1 MYDILIIGSGPAGL
15 TAAIYSGRNRL
26 KTCVIAGNLWGGQLM
41 LTNKVE
47 NYSGF
52 REGIQGP
59 ELMNNMLKQVERF
72 GAEIIFENATA
83 VDFSSNPF
91 KVRVRNKVLKAKSVI
106 IATGASAKRL
116 GLESEKRLWG
126 KGVSVCATCD
136 AAFFK
141 DKITIVVGGG
151 DTAMEEALFLSRF
164 AKQVAIVHRRDK
176 FRATEILQKNVFKE
190 KKIRI
195 IWKCIVKEIL
205 GIEKVEGIKLKKVDS
220 NEEIELKCDA
230 VFLAIGHNPNTEL
243 FKEQIEL
250 DEYGYVAVKGHTMTS
265 VTGVF
270 VAGDA
275 QDYLYRQAITAAGS
289 GCKAAIDADR
299 YLQSQ

>member
-15 TAAIYSGRNRL
+15 TAAIYSSRNGF
-26 KTCVIAGNLWGGQLM
+26 KTCVVAGNLWGGQLM
-41 LTNKVE
+41 LTNEVE
-47 NYSGF
+47 NYPGF
-52 REGIQGP
+52 IEGIQGP
-59 ELMNNMLKQVERF
+59 ELMNNMLKQAERF
-72 GAEIIFENATA
+72 GAEIIFENAIA

-91 KVRVRNKVLKAKSVI
+91 KIIIKNKILRTKSVI
-106 IATGASAKRL
+106 IATGSSAKRL

-141 DKITIVVGGG
+141 DKLTIVVGGG

-164 AKQVAIVHRRDK
+164 AKQVVIVHRRDK
-176 FRATEILQKNVFKE
+176 FRATEILQKRVFKE

-205 GIEKVEGIKLKKVDS
+205 GKEKVEGVKLKNVDS
-220 NEEIELKCDA
+220 NEEIDLKCDA
-230 VFLAIGHNPNTEL
+230 VFLAIGHNPNTDL
-243 FKEQIEL
+243 FKGQIEL
-250 DEYGYVAVKGHTMTS
+250 DEYRYVVVKELTMTS
-265 VTGVF
+265 VTGIF
-270 VAGDA
+270 VAGDVH
-275 QDYLYRQAITAAGS
+275 DYRYRQAITAAGS

-299 YLQSQ
+299 YLQSL